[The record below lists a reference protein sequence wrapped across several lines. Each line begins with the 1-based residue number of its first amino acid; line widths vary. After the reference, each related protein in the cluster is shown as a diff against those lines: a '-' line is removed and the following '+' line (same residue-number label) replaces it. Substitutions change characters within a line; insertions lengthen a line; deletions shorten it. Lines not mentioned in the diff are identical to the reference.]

1 MFRPTIIVATLF
13 TMLCSLAIVDVAE
26 ACPMCKAATEA
37 DANLPRAYMYSIIFM
52 LAVPGTIFTSFG
64 IGLYRLNK
72 KENVSLEIAEQF
84 SQNKPNNR

>member
-1 MFRPTIIVATLF
+1 MFRPFIVVAALIAMF
-13 TMLCSLAIVDVAE
+13 FVFAVVDVAE

-52 LAVPGTIFTSFG
+52 LAVPGTIFTGFG

-72 KENVSLEIAEQF
+72 RELAALEIAEQF
-84 SQNKPNNR
+84 SQQTPTER